1 MPSMNR
7 RKTTRRGMKSLPIQV
22 ARVGFLSLFEKGPRQ
37 SAYAADISETGV
49 RILTREPLTRWEDVF
64 VILSR
69 GGDSLVRTKGRVAWC
84 VVASREKRVF
94 SIGIEFSNPSE
105 TVKSAIRAMLE
116 SQELDMRLRKMA
128 ARTRGGAS
136 LN

>member
-7 RKTTRRGMKSLPIQV
+7 RKTSRRGMKSLPVQV

-49 RILTREPLTRWEDVF
+49 RLLTREPLTRWENVF
-64 VILSR
+64 VLLGR
-69 GGDSLVRTKGRVAWC
+69 GAEAPVRAKGRVAWC
-84 VVASREKRVF
+84 VVASREKHVF
-94 SIGIEFSNPSE
+94 SIGIEFHNPSE

-116 SQELDMRLRKMA
+116 NQELDQRLKKMA

>member
-7 RKTTRRGMKSLPIQV
+7 RKTSRRGMKSLPIEV

-49 RILTREPLTRWEDVF
+49 RILTREPITRWESVF
-64 VILSR
+64 VILSN
-69 GGDSLVRTKGRVAWC
+69 GGDASVRAKGRVAWC
-84 VVASREKRVF
+84 VVASREKRVY
-94 SIGIEFSNPSE
+94 SIGIQFHNPSE
-105 TVKSAIRAMLE
+105 TVKAAIKTMLE
-116 SQELDMRLRKMA
+116 NQELDARLKKMA
-128 ARTRGGAS
+128 TRHGGAS

>member
-1 MPSMNR
+1 MPNMNR
-7 RKTTRRGMKSLPIQV
+7 RKTSRRGMKSLPIAV

-37 SAYAADISETGV
+37 SAYAADISDTGV
-49 RILTREPLTRWEDVF
+49 RILTKEPLTRWETVF

-69 GGDSLVRTKGRVAWC
+69 GGETMVRTKGRVAWC
-84 VVASREKRVF
+84 VVASREKRIF

-105 TVKSAIRAMLE
+105 TVKSAIRSMLE
-116 SQELDMRLRKMA
+116 NQALYERLKKMA
-128 ARTRGGAS
+128 ARTRGGTS

>member
-7 RKTTRRGMKSLPIQV
+7 RKTSRRGMKSLPVEV

-49 RILTREPLTRWEDVF
+49 RILTKAPLTRWENVF
-64 VILSR
+64 VILANGAASIR
-69 GGDSLVRTKGRVAWC
+69 AKGRVAWC

-94 SIGIEFSNPSE
+94 SVGIEFQNPSE
-105 TVKSAIRAMLE
+105 TVKAAIRSMLE
-116 SQELDMRLRKMA
+116 SQALDERLKKMA
-128 ARTRGGAS
+128 TRRGGPS

>member
-1 MPSMNR
+1 MASMNR
-7 RKTTRRGMKSLPIQV
+7 RKTSRRGMKSLPVQV

-37 SAYAADISETGV
+37 AAYAADISETGV
-49 RILTREPLTRWEDVF
+49 RLLSREPLTRWENVF
-64 VILSR
+64 IILGR
-69 GGDSLVRTKGRVAWC
+69 GADAPVRAKGRVAWC

-105 TVKSAIRAMLE
+105 TVKSAIRTMLE
-116 SQELDMRLRKMA
+116 NQALDERLKKMA